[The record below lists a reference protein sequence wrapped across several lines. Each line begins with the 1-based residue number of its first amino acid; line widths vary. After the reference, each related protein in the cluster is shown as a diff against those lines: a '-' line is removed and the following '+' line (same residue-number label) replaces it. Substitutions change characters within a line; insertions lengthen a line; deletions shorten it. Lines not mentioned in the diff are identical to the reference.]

1 MRSKKYSF
9 SLSKKR
15 GLKSFLVTCLAL
27 YLIFSQVVGFTLT
40 AVAAGTSTGGS
51 VFFDSVTIKNSEDQT
66 VDGSKGDEPALK
78 PGDKVTLTYEW
89 SLKNDEEA
97 GAENSFTVEVPKS
110 FEFAQDAEG
119 EVKSADQQIIGSYQV
134 KADSNIFTVTLKS
147 PAEGSAGAKGAIALS
162 AKFAADMKS
171 DTKTVTAL
179 FQLGAGKTQQV
190 IIPVNTG
197 SESETA
203 KNDPPSSED
212 DQSDDQSKSSGGQDQ
227 EETKKKAAD
236 AENSDSKP
244 AASSR
249 LAAAGSLASGGNQIT
264 QNILTGV
271 TLTDEHGKPYD
282 KSNRADTNSPA
293 KISITW
299 DIPNELGKTINDGDR
314 YEFDLPEAF
323 IMYNDITNQPLS
335 SDGITYGYFSID
347 TKGHVVMTF
356 NGEVKEDSNVKG
368 TLFVN
373 TQFNAQKIKGSTTQ
387 KIPFPV
393 KSDTPEVTVYFKPKV
408 SKTIDK
414 SGTFDKGIN
423 PGQVT
428 WTVDLN
434 KKLDQVKNAKLQNF
448 PEGLTYRSVKV
459 YQLDVNIDGSVS
471 RGDEVL
477 SGYTVD
483 ADGNVTFD
491 GEIDSAYRLIYVTDI
506 DDSAKP
512 NEGGN
517 AAFRNKA
524 TFGGDN
530 LEPASAEASVTAKY
544 GKMIE
549 KSSTGYKSDSQTFS
563 WTILYNYGEKKI
575 DESKASITDSFGS
588 ADLHLVSDSLK
599 VIPITFNQNGSE
611 QAGTPLTE
619 GKDYTLSDNG
629 SGFEIKFNQDVTGA
643 YKITYQT
650 EVNSGVIIDK
660 STTYTNTAVTGTG
673 ESKKA
678 SGTAVQQNLI
688 KGYSNIDYKKK
699 TVDWTIAINKNNYT
713 MNNWK
718 LDDNFESGGLT
729 LLDGSFRLQDVTN
742 NKTLEEG
749 KDYTLIIKPDHEG
762 FLLELIGDYATTNSQ
777 LKITY
782 TTNMNADFSNENVKN
797 TAESTWTDHSS
808 TERKNKEASSFT
820 PNRQTSHNGF
830 KHGLY
835 NAVSKEI
842 TWKIGINYNG
852 EPSKNPYIKDSLADD
867 QQFEKGSVVV
877 KSYSVNKDGSI
888 TEGDILPASQY
899 DVEEPSAANKQTL
912 AVHLKTD
919 DSVPYLIEFKTSLKG
934 QVIKHD
940 PYTNKAT
947 YHNAGYSERELTA
960 SVSVADGG
968 SLVFKG
974 GKQNGGYVDW
984 SINVNASQSVLEDVK
999 VTDTP
1004 DTNQILAE
1012 DSFKVY
1018 QAKYDEKGA
1027 VKDSSGNLVPD
1038 DVQLKKG
1045 EDYTLDIKTDNA
1057 TGEQSFVL
1065 KFTGDY
1071 KKIDRAYVIQYQSLI
1086 NIAGTSGHVN
1096 NKVSIS
1102 GTNVQEQTQ
1111 ENNSSVFVA
1120 VSSGG
1125 GSGSGER
1132 GSLTI
1137 LKTGEDGT
1145 PLSGADFQLRTKDN
1159 EQLLRTGTTDDN
1171 GKLTF
1176 GNIRY
1181 GTYILK
1187 EIKAPD
1193 GYTISD
1199 AYADGVSVEIN
1210 SSSSSAGALYKV
1222 VNEKNKVTLIKQ
1234 DEQKN
1239 PLEGAVF
1246 KLEKKSGD
1254 GAFTT
1259 IRTNIKSDKNG
1270 KVEINGLPPGDYR
1283 LLETKAPEGY
1293 LLNTKE
1299 LGFSVKTND
1308 KNQVPDVDLGALIN
1322 YKDRAH
1328 LTKED
1333 AEGRTLK
1340 GAEFKIVD
1348 HEGKTVHEKLTS
1360 DEDGKIAVSGLAP
1373 GRYAFVETK
1382 APEGFMLNNDQIEFT
1397 IPGSAEGKPEPVD
1410 AGAAVNYKGSVH
1422 LTKEDAKGHKLEG
1435 AVFKIADQN
1444 GNTVQEELVS
1454 DRNGTVTAS
1463 GLAPGR
1469 YAFVETKAP
1478 DGFVLN
1484 SGKIEFVIPDAAE
1497 GKPAHVDAGKAINYK
1512 GSVYLQ
1518 KEDEDGN
1525 GLEGAVFKIIDSEG
1539 KTVKDDLISKEGGK
1553 IEAGD
1558 LAPGSYQFVE
1568 KHAPDGYL
1576 LSTDPIPFSIT
1587 GKHEGEPKQVK
1598 LTALNKKNSVVLT
1611 KVGQDDKSAGLQGAQ
1626 FDLTDETGK
1635 VLKTGLATDADGRI
1649 TVYGLKPGNY
1659 QFVETKAPKHYQLDK
1674 TPISFTVKNTDTKQ
1688 IELTAE
1694 NQLTPG
1700 DVKLTKVDSNN
1711 KKAVLKG
1718 AEFKLLD
1725 ADGKPVKAGGNS
1737 KKLPAVW
1744 TTDQNGQFTAEG
1756 LAPGRYQ
1763 FVETKAPDGYKL
1775 DETPIPFEIKKGQ
1788 TKPVEV
1794 IASNEKLK
1802 TPAVDKGAP
1811 DPNSGDPKTDNK
1823 GTPDRNSK
1831 GDPKTNDN
1839 GHLKDT
1845 LPKTGD
1851 TDSIIPIMIGI
1862 LLILSGGAFAFF
1874 TRKKQRK
1881 A

>member
-912 AVHLKTD
+912 TVHLKTD

-1102 GTNVQEQTQ
+1102 GTNVQEQTL

-1322 YKDRAH
+1322 YKGRAH

>member
-1 MRSKKYSF
+1 LRSKKYSF

-912 AVHLKTD
+912 TVHLKTD

-1322 YKDRAH
+1322 YKGRAH

>member
-477 SGYTVD
+477 LGYTVD

-1322 YKDRAH
+1322 YKGRAH

>member
-912 AVHLKTD
+912 TVHLKTD

-1322 YKDRAH
+1322 YKGRAH

-1756 LAPGRYQ
+1756 LVPGRYQ

>member
-912 AVHLKTD
+912 TVHLKTD

-1102 GTNVQEQTQ
+1102 GTNVQEQTL

-1259 IRTNIKSDKNG
+1259 IRTNIKSDKHG

-1322 YKDRAH
+1322 YKGRAH

>member
-134 KADSNIFTVTLKS
+134 KADSSIFTVTLKS

-912 AVHLKTD
+912 TVHLKTD

-1322 YKDRAH
+1322 YKGRAH